1 MEEKRKAPE
10 LRFPGFADDW
20 EQRKFGDLYK
30 KVSEKNDLSYGVD
43 DIISVANMYYKEDV
57 RITDSEY
64 LKSYNV
70 FHVGDIAFEGNR
82 SKKFAHGRF
91 VENTIGNGIISH
103 VFDVFHPKMEYD
115 LYFWKYFINDEQVM
129 GRILTRCTK
138 ASTMMTSLVAKDFL
152 REGVLVPSLEE
163 QDRIGKFLKSLDEA
177 IALHQRKE
185 NLLRELKKGMLQK
198 IFSQEIRFKDDNGQD
213 FPDWEENKL
222 GSVCDTFYAG
232 QTPTSSNAEYYHGNI
247 PWVASGDLNR
257 GIITRTEKNI
267 TEEGKNS
274 ARLKLLPKGSFL
286 ISLFGQEAP
295 NVCGNCGILGIDAT
309 INQACMCIIPKKEKL
324 LPTFLFQWYLYV
336 GKSYGHRYP
345 QGTKQQNYNVE
356 LIRDFNIFMPKNI
369 VEQAKIADY
378 LAHIDARITAEQKKV
393 SSLQTMKKGF
403 LQKMF
408 V

>member
-10 LRFPGFADDW
+10 LRFPGFTDDW
-20 EQRKFGDLYK
+20 EQRKLSEVTQITMGQSPDGSTYSEKPSDYILIQGNADLKNGWVTPRIWTTQKTKTCDAGDLIMSVRAPAGEVGKTMYDA
-30 KVSEKNDLSYGVD
+30 VIGRGVAA
-43 DIISVANMYYKEDV
+43 IK
-57 RITDSEY
+57 
-64 LKSYNV
+64 
-70 FHVGDIAFEGNR
+70 GN
-82 SKKFAHGRF
+82 
-91 VENTIGNGIISH
+91 E
-103 VFDVFHPKMEYD
+103 
-115 LYFWKYFINDEQVM
+115 FIYQ
-129 GRILTRCTK
+129 
-138 ASTMMTSLVAKDFL
+138 SLVKMDIDGYWKRFA
-152 REGVLVPSLEE
+152 EGSTFESINSNTLFNAEMSIPSNQE
-163 QDRIGKFLKSLDEA
+163 QRKIGAFFSMLDKA